1 MPGGRGWTMYMYFS
15 RKRSDKQR
23 QIFSF
28 FFLQL
33 TRYCAYRPVT
43 PSYQGT
49 QPIITSHALSQL
61 SAGFKIWLMQCM
73 KVLPQGTALIHHRLM
88 LRPKY
93 KVHIL
98 GTYQCGLYSEL
109 ATLEKAYVI
118 IVLHHVLCL
127 GKSFH
132 CPPVLGHK
140 LLVTLL

>member
-1 MPGGRGWTMYMYFS
+1 MYMYFS

-23 QIFSF
+23 KLFFF

-33 TRYCAYRPVT
+33 TTDIVPVA

-49 QPIITSHALSQL
+49 QPIITSHALSQS

-98 GTYQCGLYSEL
+98 GTYQRGFYSEL

>member
-23 QIFSF
+23 KLLF
-28 FFLQL
+28 FF
-33 TRYCAYRPVT
+33 TAHHRYCAVT

-49 QPIITSHALSQL
+49 QPIITSHALSQS

-98 GTYQCGLYSEL
+98 GTYQRGFYSEL

>member
-1 MPGGRGWTMYMYFS
+1 MHKKPSGKYVVCRGAEVGLCTCILVEKEVIS
-15 RKRSDKQR
+15 RENYY
-23 QIFSF
+23 

-33 TRYCAYRPVT
+33 TTDIVPVT

-49 QPIITSHALSQL
+49 QPIITSHALSQS

-98 GTYQCGLYSEL
+98 
-109 ATLEKAYVI
+109 
-118 IVLHHVLCL
+118 
-127 GKSFH
+127 
-132 CPPVLGHK
+132 
-140 LLVTLL
+140 VTDINVDFIQNWQHWKRLML

>member
-1 MPGGRGWTMYMYFS
+1 MYMYFS

-23 QIFSF
+23 KLLF
-28 FFLQL
+28 FF
-33 TRYCAYRPVT
+33 TAHHRYCAVT

-49 QPIITSHALSQL
+49 QPIITSHALSQS

-98 GTYQCGLYSEL
+98 
-109 ATLEKAYVI
+109 
-118 IVLHHVLCL
+118 
-127 GKSFH
+127 
-132 CPPVLGHK
+132 
-140 LLVTLL
+140 VTDINVDFIQNWQHWKRLMF